1 MDDVGQTPQSQTVAA
16 PALSA
21 AASGT
26 RAFADRKIRS
36 VEAIPYAI
44 PLVKP
49 IKWARGEI
57 KEIDNV
63 LVVVTLGDGTQGIAD
78 APSRPTILGD
88 TQASIVAIVNEH
100 FAPKLLGVDVF
111 DTLRVNSV
119 LAGFAGNYAANGAV
133 DMACY
138 DAQGKLL
145 GVPCAHLLGGVV
157 RPLTVNVRLR
167 LASEN
172 EMLDEALEMKRR
184 YGFKAFKVKGGT
196 EREKDVRFLR
206 RLRQEIGAT
215 DEISIDFN
223 QGCTSQSL
231 LEILPALEE
240 VNIALIEEPIPA
252 RDGAGKLLVSRAT
265 RIPIS
270 GDDSCFTPDD
280 VLHEL
285 KLGAIRSVVIKVA
298 RNGYT
303 QGRDI
308 VALARAF
315 YTPIHNGSQ
324 ADMHIGSAAAAQFAC
339 SYHAV
344 HAHEFSSFIDATDHL
359 VDRELEIRD
368 GLLQVPDSPGI
379 GLAIDPRKLAQYRLD
394 H

>member
-1 MDDVGQTPQSQTVAA
+1 MTKRSTEKVGD
-16 PALSA
+16 LE
-21 AASGT
+21 
-26 RAFADRKIRS
+26 IRS
-36 VEAIPYAI
+36 IEAIPYAI
-44 PLVKP
+44 PLIKP

-57 KEIDNV
+57 KEVDNV

-88 TQASIVAIVNEH
+88 TQASIVAIVKDH
-100 FAPKLLGVDVF
+100 FAPKLIGADVF
-111 DTLRVNSV
+111 DTLHINNILS
-119 LAGFAGNYAANGAV
+119 GFAGNPAAKGAV

-138 DAQGKLL
+138 DAQGKVL
-145 GVPCAHLLGGVV
+145 GVPCANLLGGVV
-157 RPLTVNVRLR
+157 HPLPVNVRLR
-167 LASEN
+167 LAPEKDMLAEAQ
-172 EMLDEALEMKRR
+172 EMIKKH
-184 YGFKAFKVKGGT
+184 GFKAIKVKGGT
-196 EREKDVRFLR
+196 ERDKDVRFLR
-206 RLRQEIGAT
+206 RLRKEVG
-215 DEISIDFN
+215 DHVEISIDFN
-223 QGCTSQSL
+223 QGYTAQGL
-231 LEILPALEE
+231 LEVLPALEE

-324 ADMHIGSAAAAQFAC
+324 ADMHIGTAAGAQFAC
-339 SYHAV
+339 SYRAV
-344 HAHEFSSFIDATDHL
+344 HAHEFSAFIDATDHL
-359 VDRELEIRD
+359 LDRDLEIRHGMLITPD
-368 GLLQVPDSPGI
+368 GPGI
-379 GLAIDPRKLAQYRLD
+379 GVKIDPRKLAKYRLD
-394 H
+394 R